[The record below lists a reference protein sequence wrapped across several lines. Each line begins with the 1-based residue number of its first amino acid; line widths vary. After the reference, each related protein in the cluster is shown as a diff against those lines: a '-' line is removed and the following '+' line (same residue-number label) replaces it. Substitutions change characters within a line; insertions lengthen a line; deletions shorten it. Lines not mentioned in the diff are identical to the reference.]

1 MNEKNRVRVGI
12 DVGGTFTKAV
22 ALDLKSGDI
31 LGKSTVLTTHTS
43 EKGVSSGI
51 ITVLDNVM
59 KSSNITF
66 DAIELISHST
76 TQAINALLES
86 DTFKVGIVAMGV
98 YDPNAVMP
106 MLEGYIAL
114 LAIVG
119 TLATLI
125 VTSMLEL
132 WKTEQTQEIATM
144 EDRIAH
150 RHRMEEMEMA
160 HVHRLAEIVATG
172 EYVSVENEK
181 ISKDSG
187 MGDKPSSKSKR

>member
-1 MNEKNRVRVGI
+1 MARKPTKVW
-12 DVGGTFTKAV
+12 GGKATV
-22 ALDLKSGDI
+22 NDWMMRYIGLPIVWGWLIAAL
-31 LGKSTVLTTHTS
+31 
-43 EKGVSSGI
+43 
-51 ITVLDNVM
+51 
-59 KSSNITF
+59 
-66 DAIELISHST
+66 
-76 TQAINALLES
+76 
-86 DTFKVGIVAMGV
+86 GIVAMGV
-98 YDPNAVMP
+98 YDPDSVMP

-160 HVHRLAEIVATG
+160 HVYRLAEIAATG
-172 EYVSVENEK
+172 DYVSAANEK
-181 ISKDSG
+181 ISAEVG
-187 MGDKPSSKSKR
+187 LTDKKSKTKSKSE

>member
-1 MNEKNRVRVGI
+1 MPTSRKKVW
-12 DVGGTFTKAV
+12 GGKA
-22 ALDLKSGDI
+22 
-31 LGKSTVLTTHTS
+31 TVNDWMMRYIGLPI
-43 EKGVSSGI
+43 VWAW
-51 ITVLDNVM
+51 LAAAM
-59 KSSNITF
+59 
-66 DAIELISHST
+66 
-76 TQAINALLES
+76 
-86 DTFKVGIVAMGV
+86 GIVAMGV
-98 YDPNAVMP
+98 YDPDAVMP

-172 EYVSVENEK
+172 EYVSMENEK

>member
-1 MNEKNRVRVGI
+1 MAKANKKVW
-12 DVGGTFTKAV
+12 GGKATVNDWMMRYIGLPIVWAWLV
-22 ALDLKSGDI
+22 AA
-31 LGKSTVLTTHTS
+31 
-43 EKGVSSGI
+43 
-51 ITVLDNVM
+51 M
-59 KSSNITF
+59 
-66 DAIELISHST
+66 
-76 TQAINALLES
+76 
-86 DTFKVGIVAMGV
+86 GIVAMGV
-98 YDPNAVMP
+98 YDPEAVMP

-160 HVHRLAEIVATG
+160 HAHRLAEIVATG
-172 EYVSVENEK
+172 DYVSVENDK
-181 ISKDSG
+181 ISKDIG
-187 MGDKPSSKSKR
+187 MSDKPSSKSKK

>member
-1 MNEKNRVRVGI
+1 MAGKPTKVW
-12 DVGGTFTKAV
+12 GGKATV
-22 ALDLKSGDI
+22 NDWMMKYIGLPIVWGWLIAAL
-31 LGKSTVLTTHTS
+31 
-43 EKGVSSGI
+43 
-51 ITVLDNVM
+51 
-59 KSSNITF
+59 
-66 DAIELISHST
+66 
-76 TQAINALLES
+76 
-86 DTFKVGIVAMGV
+86 GIVAMGV
-98 YDPNAVMP
+98 YDPDAVMP

-160 HVHRLAEIVATG
+160 HVYRLAEIAATG
-172 EYVSVENEK
+172 DYVSAANEK
-181 ISKDSG
+181 ISEEVG
-187 MGDKPSSKSKR
+187 LTDKKSKTKPKSE

>member
-1 MNEKNRVRVGI
+1 MAKANKKVW
-12 DVGGTFTKAV
+12 GGKATVNDWMMRYIGLPIVWAWLV
-22 ALDLKSGDI
+22 AA
-31 LGKSTVLTTHTS
+31 
-43 EKGVSSGI
+43 
-51 ITVLDNVM
+51 M
-59 KSSNITF
+59 
-66 DAIELISHST
+66 
-76 TQAINALLES
+76 
-86 DTFKVGIVAMGV
+86 GIVAMGV
-98 YDPNAVMP
+98 YDPEAVMP

-160 HVHRLAEIVATG
+160 HAHRLAEIVATG
-172 EYVSVENEK
+172 DYLSVENDK
-181 ISKDSG
+181 ISKDIG
-187 MGDKPSSKSKR
+187 MSDKPSSKSKK

>member
-1 MNEKNRVRVGI
+1 MPDAKPSKIVW
-12 DVGGTFTKAV
+12 GGKTTLNDWMMRYIGLPIVWGWLLA
-22 ALDLKSGDI
+22 AL
-31 LGKSTVLTTHTS
+31 
-43 EKGVSSGI
+43 
-51 ITVLDNVM
+51 
-59 KSSNITF
+59 
-66 DAIELISHST
+66 
-76 TQAINALLES
+76 
-86 DTFKVGIVAMGV
+86 GIVGMGV
-98 YDPNAVMP
+98 YDPDSVMP
-106 MLEGYIAL
+106 LLEGYVAL
-114 LAIVG
+114 LAIGG

-181 ISKDSG
+181 IAKDSG
-187 MGDKPSSKSKR
+187 MGDKPSSKSKRWIISAQHRGFGLDNLSECSDK

>member
-1 MNEKNRVRVGI
+1 MARKPTKVW
-12 DVGGTFTKAV
+12 GGKATV
-22 ALDLKSGDI
+22 NDWMMRYIGLPIVWGWLIAAL
-31 LGKSTVLTTHTS
+31 
-43 EKGVSSGI
+43 
-51 ITVLDNVM
+51 
-59 KSSNITF
+59 
-66 DAIELISHST
+66 
-76 TQAINALLES
+76 
-86 DTFKVGIVAMGV
+86 GIVAMGV
-98 YDPNAVMP
+98 YDPDSVMP

-160 HVHRLAEIVATG
+160 HVYRLAEIAATG
-172 EYVSVENEK
+172 EYVSVTNDK
-181 ISKDSG
+181 ISEEIGLSDPTTTK
-187 MGDKPSSKSKR
+187 KSKSEK